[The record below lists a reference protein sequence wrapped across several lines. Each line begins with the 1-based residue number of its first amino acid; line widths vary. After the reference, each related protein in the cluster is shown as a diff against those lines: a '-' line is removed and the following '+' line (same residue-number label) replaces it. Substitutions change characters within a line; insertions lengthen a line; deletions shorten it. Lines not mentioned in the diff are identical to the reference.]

1 MWLFL
6 LMQWSCISLCQNID
20 HLSIFHVSVKVDAM
34 VIEFD
39 STKMKK
45 RGDKLHPKHSYTKP
59 PYYDLCIF
67 TAMGVY
73 FGLLNST

>member
-1 MWLFL
+1 
-6 LMQWSCISLCQNID
+6 
-20 HLSIFHVSVKVDAM
+20 M